1 MKRHR
6 RPHSLDCSLLAGLGA
21 VLLLV
26 LAASAPVV
34 RAADDQDKAPSSAAT
49 EASPSIAEDS
59 RCFEMRTYHTHP
71 GKLEA
76 LHKRFREH
84 TNKLFEKHG
93 MTLIGYWVPDDRE
106 NTLVYIL
113 AYPSREA
120 RDKAWD
126 GFRNDPEWKKAFAE
140 SRVDGPIV
148 EKVESV
154 FLEATDYSPI
164 K

>member
-1 MKRHR
+1 MIRHPLA
-6 RPHSLDCSLLAGLGA
+6 RPLGILLTCAGF
-21 VLLLV
+21 VLPATASIQ
-26 LAASAPVV
+26 AAEDDTP
-34 RAADDQDKAPSSAAT
+34 AAAKPG
-49 EASPSIAEDS
+49 PSIAEGS

-84 TNKLFEKHG
+84 TNRIFEKHG
-93 MTLIGYWVPDDRE
+93 MTLVGYWVPDDQE
-106 NTLVYIL
+106 NTLVYLL

-120 RDKAWD
+120 RDKAWE
-126 GFRNDPEWKKAFAE
+126 GFRNDPEWKKAFAD

-154 FLEATDYSPI
+154 FLKATDYSPI